1 VIQPPKNSKSIELII
16 LRFFDGRIEKSA
28 ETMGQKHKQTAYQT
42 ATSRS
47 LTASWFN
54 SLCK

>member
-16 LRFFDGRIEKSA
+16 LRCFDGRIEKSG
-28 ETMGQKHKQTAYQT
+28 ETMGQKHEQTAYET